1 MVKDRH
7 DNHDDNDNT
16 DDKDDNDGDD
26 HDQALVAAESLRW
39 SDYEEYQCSNYDD
52 DDDAEDDYDNGDDE
66 DEDGDDSNNDYGDND
81 NDDEDENDD
90 DDIQTNLWIV
100 VVGAGLASPL
110 SWARIW
116 TKVLD
121 INKIDWFELL
131 LRDCRIWILA
141 NEDMKVLNYTPL
153 DVFDF

>member
-1 MVKDRH
+1 MVKDGH
-7 DNHDDNDNT
+7 DNYDDNDDNDNS
-16 DDKDDNDGDD
+16 DDEVGDD
-26 HDQALVAAESLRW
+26 YNEALGAAQSQGW
-39 SDYEEYQCSNYDD
+39 SDKEEYHCSSYDD
-52 DDDAEDDYDNGDDE
+52 DDDDYDNDNGDDE

-121 INKIDWFELL
+121 INRMDWFELL
-131 LRDCRIWILA
+131 LRDCRLWILA